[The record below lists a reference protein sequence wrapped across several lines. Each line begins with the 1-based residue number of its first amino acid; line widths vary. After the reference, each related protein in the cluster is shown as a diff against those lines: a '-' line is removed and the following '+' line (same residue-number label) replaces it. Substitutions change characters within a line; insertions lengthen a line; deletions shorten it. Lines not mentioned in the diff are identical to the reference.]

1 MKAACRHAA
10 FAVLAAF
17 SAACA
22 SGTAAPPGSL
32 SASEPEGRNVIAA
45 VEIGT
50 STQANALD
58 LIRDRRPVWLRSRGF
73 QNFEL
78 AGGID
83 VYVDRARMRFETLAE
98 IPVHE
103 LERLEY
109 LSASDATL
117 RFGTQEG
124 NPAIVVTTKRGR

>member
-1 MKAACRHAA
+1 M
-10 FAVLAAF
+10 
-17 SAACA
+17 
-22 SGTAAPPGSL
+22 
-32 SASEPEGRNVIAA
+32 
-45 VEIGT
+45 
-50 STQANALD
+50 
-58 LIRDRRPVWLRSRGF
+58 WLRSRGY

-83 VYVDRARMRFETLAE
+83 VYVDRTRMSFETLAV

-117 RFGTQEG
+117 RFGTQDG